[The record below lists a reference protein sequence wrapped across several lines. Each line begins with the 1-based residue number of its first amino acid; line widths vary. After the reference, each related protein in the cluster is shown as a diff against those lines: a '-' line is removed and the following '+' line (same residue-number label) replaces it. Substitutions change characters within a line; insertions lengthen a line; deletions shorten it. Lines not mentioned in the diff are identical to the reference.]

1 MTDKQENKRSMYI
14 AVQKVCNA
22 NNSVW
27 SGLPAFVTAFGEY
40 ETTIADI
47 DTQRQIQEGKTTGIT
62 ENKQKEEDEMIQITL
77 EIAAAVYAYA
87 SKINDNEL
95 RDKVSYSPSD
105 LRNSRDT
112 ILKDICQVIHDEANN
127 VIANLADYGKTPADL
142 TQQQS
147 EIDDYA
153 AILAKPRTAIGTRAT
168 ATSKLVELFQQG
180 DDLLKNQL
188 DKLMVNYQT
197 SEPKF
202 YSQYQNAR
210 IIVDLG
216 RRSRGNDDD
225 EPETP
230 PTE

>member
-1 MTDKQENKRSMYI
+1 MTDKQENKRSMYF
-14 AVQKVCNA
+14 AVQKVCNV
-22 NNSVW
+22 NNSIW
-27 SGLPAFVTAFGEY
+27 SGLPAFVDAFGSFENTNS
-40 ETTIADI
+40 EI

-62 ENKQKEEDEMIQITL
+62 ENKQKEEDEMIQISL

-87 SKINDNEL
+87 SKISDNEL

-127 VIANLADYGKTPADL
+127 VISNLADYGKTPADL
-142 TQQQS
+142 TQQQK
-147 EIDDYA
+147 EIDDYV

-180 DDLLKNQL
+180 DGLLKNQL
-188 DKLMVNYQT
+188 DKLMLNYQT

-202 YSQYQNAR
+202 YNKYQNAR

-216 RRSRGNDDD
+216 VRH
-225 EPETP
+225 EPEQPQEPEVP
-230 PTE
+230 PAE